1 MPSAC
6 ASSEPRAR
14 DAPARVVLLG
24 TCYPLR
30 GKHGRKS
37 SLRNLTKM
45 SLFFEDTIRVLLG
58 EPKVDLNEDAKAG
71 TLRM

>member
-1 MPSAC
+1 
-6 ASSEPRAR
+6 
-14 DAPARVVLLG
+14 
-24 TCYPLR
+24 
-30 GKHGRKS
+30 
-37 SLRNLTKM
+37 M